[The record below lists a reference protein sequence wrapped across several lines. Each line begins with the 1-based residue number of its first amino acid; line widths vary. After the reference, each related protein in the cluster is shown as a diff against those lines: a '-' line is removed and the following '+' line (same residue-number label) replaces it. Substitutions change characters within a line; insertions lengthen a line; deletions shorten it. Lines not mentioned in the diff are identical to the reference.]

1 MNKYKNY
8 KNYKQLVSFLK
19 KNLPIAYPV
28 SVRRCVMS
36 RSLDGECIKHK
47 RRFFIRINKD
57 LSENLA
63 IETLIHEWAHARAW
77 NHLLDSME
85 ADDRFDDLSHDATW
99 GVAYSE
105 VYRVYQKLINES
117 YKEKITSEKLCS
129 KFSVRYSKPT

>member
-1 MNKYKNY
+1 MNNKYKNY
-8 KNYKQLVSFLK
+8 KRLVSFLK

-28 SVRRCVMS
+28 SVRRCIMS
-36 RSLDGECIKHK
+36 RSLDGECVKYK
-47 RRFFIRINKD
+47 KKFFIKINKD

-85 ADDRFDDLSHDATW
+85 ADDRFDDFSHDATW

-105 VYRVYQKLINES
+105 VYRVYQKLVNES
-117 YKEKITSEKLCS
+117 YKEKVGSSASAEKLCG
-129 KFSVRYSKPT
+129 KFSIPK

>member
-1 MNKYKNY
+1 MAKYKNY
-8 KNYKQLVSFLK
+8 KKLVSFLK

-36 RSLDGECIKHK
+36 KTLDGECVKYK
-47 RRFFIRINKD
+47 KRFFIKINKD
-57 LSENLA
+57 LPENLA

-85 ADDRFDDLSHDATW
+85 SDERFDDFSHDATW

-105 VYRVYQKLINES
+105 VYRLYQKLVNES
-117 YKEKITSEKLCS
+117 YEKEKTKVGASKLCS
-129 KFSVRYSKPT
+129 KFNS